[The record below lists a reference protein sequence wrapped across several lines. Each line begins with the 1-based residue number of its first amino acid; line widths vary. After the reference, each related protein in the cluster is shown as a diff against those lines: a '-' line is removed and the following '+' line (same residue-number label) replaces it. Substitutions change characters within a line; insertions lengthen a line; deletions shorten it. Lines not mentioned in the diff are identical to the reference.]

1 MFEKATQTP
10 PPDTAAGMLLTLIAL
25 SGEFP
30 TALVS
35 RLPGGEAYKTKV
47 IKRLKKNGLLRTY
60 YADGLRGFR
69 LTAVAKKLLL
79 KRWPDYFDAW
89 LTGYTE
95 TNTLKSEPLRRLRLH
110 RMAEVLAAMYNAGV
124 AVCPWEKPA
133 LFSPTPPA
141 AGTQVEWPVY
151 YNSREV
157 KEIGP
162 QRDKIRGSRA
172 TGVLLTRNDILAV
185 YNTGDSVMKWER
197 NSERRLEAL
206 LEMDIGRYRL
216 PGQYAGVQPGAIV
229 FGAAM
234 KMMPALMGIGGGP
247 RHSGQRHSNFIT
259 EDYYNH
265 FYYLTNSPRGEFV
278 LQLLC
283 RPEKKAVLDGIL
295 IQGLSE
301 PRSNWYAEHDAL
313 DGDAPVLFGYTC
325 DMPRIR
331 RFVAALQIHGIKG
344 WLYCFDFQRD
354 TLRQIGGPNM
364 ELRCMDFEKVERI
377 L

>member
-1 MFEKATQTP
+1 MSEKATQTL
-10 PPDTAAGMLLTLIAL
+10 PPDTAAGMLLTLTAL

-35 RLPGGEAYKTKV
+35 RLPGGEAYKIRV
-47 IKRLKKNGLLRTY
+47 IKRLKKDGLLRTY

-69 LTAVAKKLLL
+69 LTVVAKRLLMES
-79 KRWPDYFDAW
+79 WPDYFDAW
-89 LTGYTE
+89 LTGCTE

-124 AVCPWEKPA
+124 AVCPWEKPV

-141 AGTQVEWPVY
+141 VGTQVEWPVY
-151 YNSREV
+151 SSSREV

-172 TGVLLTRNDILAV
+172 TDVLLTRNDILAV

-216 PGQYAGVQPGAIV
+216 PGQYTGVQPGAIV
-229 FGAAM
+229 FGADM
-234 KMMPALMGIGGGP
+234 KMMSTLMGIGGGP
-247 RHSGQRHSNFIT
+247 CRSGPRHSNFIT

-265 FYYLTNSPRGEFV
+265 FYYLTNSTHGEFV

-283 RPEKKAVLDGIL
+283 QPEKKAVLDGIL
-295 IQGLSE
+295 MQGLSE
-301 PRSNWYAEHDAL
+301 PRLNWYAEHDAL
-313 DGDAPVLFGYTC
+313 DGDSPVLFGYTC

-331 RFVAALQIHGIKG
+331 RFAAALQIHGIKG
-344 WLYCFDFQRD
+344 WPYCFDFQGEA
-354 TLRQIGGPNM
+354 LRQICGPNA
-364 ELRCMDFEKVERI
+364 EIRCMDFEKVERI